1 MRDAIGFMDSGV
13 GGISVLR
20 KAVELLPNE
29 NFIYFG
35 DNAHAPYGP
44 KPIEEI
50 RRLCA
55 NAIGHLLDQDVKAL
69 VIACNT
75 ATSAYASILRSQT
88 DIPVIGME
96 PAVKPASLARS
107 NGKVLALATRA
118 TLSLDKFSRLMQD
131 YGEGVIPVEGVGL
144 VELVEAGKADSP
156 ETEAALEAIFAPYM
170 HEQIDGIVLGCTH
183 YPFLRR
189 QIERFFPEARIF
201 DGREGT
207 IRQLGRRL
215 DDTNRRSLQRTP
227 GRVEIQSSGDAATL
241 ELMHHLFHSPI

>member
-1 MRDAIGFMDSGV
+1 MDSGV

-29 NFIYFG
+29 NFIYYG
-35 DNAHAPYGP
+35 DNRNAPYGP
-44 KPIEEI
+44 KPLEEI

-55 NAIGHLLDQDVKAL
+55 NAIRTLLDQDVKAL

-75 ATSAYASILRSQT
+75 ATSAYAATLRAQV

-107 NGKVLALATRA
+107 SGKVLAMATRA
-118 TLSLDKFSRLMQD
+118 TLSLEKFSRLMD
-131 YGEGVIPVEGVGL
+131 NYGEGVIPVEGAGL
-144 VELVEAGKADSP
+144 VELVENGLADSN
-156 ETEAALEAIFAPYM
+156 EATLALEQVFAPYRN
-170 HEQIDGIVLGCTH
+170 EQIDGIVLGCTH

-189 QIERFFPEARIF
+189 HIEAFFPDAQIF

-207 IRQLGRRL
+207 VNQLRRRL
-215 DDTNRRSLQRTP
+215 QETGRLSQSCEP
-227 GRVEIQSSGDAATL
+227 GSVLFQTSGDENAIRMMKTL
-241 ELMHHLFHSPI
+241 FNTDV